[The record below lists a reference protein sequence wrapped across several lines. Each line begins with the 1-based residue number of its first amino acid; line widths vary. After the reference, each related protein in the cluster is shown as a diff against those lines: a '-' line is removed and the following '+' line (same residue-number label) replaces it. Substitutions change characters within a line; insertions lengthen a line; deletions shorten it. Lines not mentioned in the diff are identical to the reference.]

1 MGPLRDLQ
9 RKRKDETI
17 AKAAQCHKKAKAALL
32 EHRYQQPSSAGRKG
46 NPGAN

>member
-17 AKAAQCHKKAKAALL
+17 AKAAHKKAKAALL